1 MKNIYWYSG
10 LNKRE
15 LRNES
20 LIQHY
25 WTAKAQDYPK
35 LSLVMLSLNRSCP
48 SSAEIERQFSRIT
61 NILTQKRQ
69 RLADTRLLTILQ
81 TSEVENL
88 EKL

>member
-1 MKNIYWYSG
+1 M
-10 LNKRE
+10 
-15 LRNES
+15 

-69 RLADTRLLTILQ
+69 RLGDTRLLKILQ